1 MDREARLMLETA
13 VADLQDIAR
22 RLQNLVVDSEGDLK
36 QEILSIQARSEA
48 AVRYH
53 SHLLLRRNTDNAPAI
68 AQRVGLGTFGT
79 GDIGLVPPQL
89 RPNSTQ

>member
-13 VADLQDIAR
+13 IADLQDIAR
-22 RLQNLVVDSEGDLK
+22 RLQNLEADSDGDLK
-36 QEILSIQARSEA
+36 LEIRSIQARSEA

-53 SHLLLRRNTDNAPAI
+53 NYLLLRRTSENAPAI
-68 AQRVGLGTFGT
+68 AERVGLATFGT

-89 RPNSTQ
+89 PPTPAQ